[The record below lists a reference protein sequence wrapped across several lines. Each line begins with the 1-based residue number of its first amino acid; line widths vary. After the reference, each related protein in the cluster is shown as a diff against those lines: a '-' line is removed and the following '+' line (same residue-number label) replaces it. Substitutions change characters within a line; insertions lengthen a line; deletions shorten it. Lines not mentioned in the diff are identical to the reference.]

1 MNHPRQPRT
10 TGLRS
15 GSIGPSAS
23 LLASLSSER
32 ICRCH
37 AHSGLGRLFVL
48 VDALLRRFV
57 KATKV
62 PQDRRDDVV
71 QEAWADIGEHLHGFE
86 EEHASQQLYCWM
98 YRVIRTKAAIEIRY
112 LIKHTAGSL
121 DALTAATEPEDRR
134 ESASAVHKEKKRQ
147 SDLFRRWLEERG
159 EKDSLND
166 RLLRGRYLDERSVV
180 DLAVEEGRWP
190 PSYAGASSAR

>member
-1 MNHPRQPRT
+1 
-10 TGLRS
+10 
-15 GSIGPSAS
+15 
-23 LLASLSSER
+23 
-32 ICRCH
+32 
-37 AHSGLGRLFVL
+37 LGRLFVL

-147 SDLFRRWLEERG
+147 SDLFHRWLEE
-159 EKDSLND
+159 
-166 RLLRGRYLDERSVV
+166 
-180 DLAVEEGRWP
+180 
-190 PSYAGASSAR
+190 